1 MNIKFR
7 KCTLDD
13 FEFLFKLKKEN
24 FKKYVDNIWG
34 WDDDE
39 QIKRMRIDL
48 EEHLKHKRII
58 IYNNTEIG
66 VFAYHITDE
75 GDCFINEI
83 NLLKEYQNLG
93 IGTYILEN
101 KLKEN
106 SEKNIRTILQV
117 FKENPAMN
125 LYKRLGFKVFEETET
140 HYRMEKIR

>member
-13 FEFLFKLKKEN
+13 FDFLFKLKKEN

-34 WDDDE
+34 WDDDD
-39 QIKRMRIDL
+39 QIKRLRIDL
-48 EEHLKHKRII
+48 EETLEQKNVI
-58 IYNNTEIG
+58 IYNDIEVG
-66 VFAYHITDE
+66 VFSFYMIEKDI
-75 GDCFINEI
+75 CRINEVNI
-83 NLLKEYQNLG
+83 LKEYQNLG

-117 FKENPAMN
+117 FKDNPAMN
-125 LYKRLGFKVFEETET
+125 LYKRLGFKVFEETKT
-140 HYRMEKIR
+140 HYRMEKN

>member
-13 FEFLFKLKKEN
+13 FDFLFKLKKEN

-34 WDDDE
+34 WDDDN
-39 QIKRMRIDL
+39 QIKRLRIDL
-48 EEHLKHKRII
+48 EETLEQKNVI
-58 IYNNTEIG
+58 IYNDIEVG
-66 VFAYHITDE
+66 VFSFYMIEKDI
-75 GDCFINEI
+75 CRINEVNI
-83 NLLKEYQNLG
+83 LKEYQNLG

-106 SEKNIRTILQV
+106 SEKNIKTILQV
-117 FKENPAMN
+117 FKDNPAMN

-140 HYRMEKIR
+140 HYRMEKI

>member
-13 FEFLFKLKKEN
+13 FDFLFKLKKEN

-34 WDDDE
+34 WDDDD
-39 QIKRMRIDL
+39 QIKRLRIDL
-48 EEHLKHKRII
+48 EETLEQKNVI
-58 IYNNTEIG
+58 IYNDIEVG
-66 VFAYHITDE
+66 VFSFYMIEKDI
-75 GDCFINEI
+75 CRINEVNI
-83 NLLKEYQNLG
+83 LKEYQNLG

-117 FKENPAMN
+117 FKDNPAMN

-140 HYRMEKIR
+140 HYRMEKK

>member
-13 FEFLFKLKKEN
+13 FDFLFKLKKEN

-34 WDDDE
+34 WDDDD
-39 QIKRMRIDL
+39 QIKRLRIDL
-48 EEHLKHKRII
+48 EETLEQKNVI
-58 IYNNTEIG
+58 IYNDIEVG
-66 VFAYHITDE
+66 VFSFYMIEKDI
-75 GDCFINEI
+75 CRINEVNI
-83 NLLKEYQNLG
+83 LKEYQNLG

-117 FKENPAMN
+117 FKDNPAMN

-140 HYRMEKIR
+140 HYRMEKI